1 MAARG
6 IDAVVC
12 DIGGVLI
19 DWRPDRV
26 YAELIPDPL
35 ERQRF
40 FTEVCSPE
48 WIAGWDAGR
57 PLDEACQE
65 LVQRHPQYEQAIH
78 AWRRQDEM
86 VAEIAG
92 TAAIVHQLKQRGM
105 ALFLLTNMPTDVFEA
120 RVSRFDVLKS
130 FQGAVVSGAE
140 GVVKPDATIFR
151 ILVNRY
157 HLDVARTFFID
168 DSPLNITAAQALGFQ
183 VHRFRTAPQLAADLA
198 HLGLLPSENGP
209 TGYVG
214 RS

>member
-6 IDAVVC
+6 IDAVVF

-151 ILVNRY
+151 ILVDRH

-168 DSPLNITAAQALGFQ
+168 DSPLNITAAQALGFH